1 MLNIT
6 LIALSIA
13 AIGGFYLASQIMQGK
28 TPPMSFAASHGVLG
42 GIGVIMLAPVV
53 TNGGRTELSLALWV
67 LAATLFGGLA
77 IAALQLAKKNAPSL
91 LIVAHGT
98 AGMLG
103 VFILASLA
111 YNAN

>member
-1 MLNIT
+1 MIDVT
-6 LIALSIA
+6 MIILSIA
-13 AIGGFYLASQIMQGK
+13 AIGGFYLASQKMQEKK
-28 TPPMSFAASHGVLG
+28 TPSVYAIAHGSLG
-42 GIGVIMLAPVV
+42 AVGVVMLAPVV
-53 TNGGRTELSLALWV
+53 TNGGRSEISLALWV

-77 IAALQLAKKNAPSL
+77 IAALHMTRRKAPSL

-111 YNAN
+111 YSTN